1 MFTTIIID
9 NVTKIA
15 PLLNQECVT
24 LKLFGLSTKILA
36 ADVAIF
42 MIGLIITIIL
52 AELLA
57 NYMVANIEDQK
68 KRKMKELYLKKRKEK
83 TLKPKIIQC
92 DKCYNEYSETEITK
106 CNIIGHI
113 CQQYCTN
120 CTKQSIK
127 QGDNKQSIKKSQS
140 DYKINYNYTI
150 STNK

>member
-68 KRKMKELYLKKRKEK
+68 KKKMKELYLKQRKEK
-83 TLKPKIIQC
+83 TLKSKIIQC

-106 CNIIGHI
+106 CNILGHI

-120 CTKQSIK
+120 CNKPK
-127 QGDNKQSIKKSQS
+127 GDNKQSIKKSQS
-140 DYKINYNYTI
+140 DYKISYNYT
-150 STNK
+150 NN